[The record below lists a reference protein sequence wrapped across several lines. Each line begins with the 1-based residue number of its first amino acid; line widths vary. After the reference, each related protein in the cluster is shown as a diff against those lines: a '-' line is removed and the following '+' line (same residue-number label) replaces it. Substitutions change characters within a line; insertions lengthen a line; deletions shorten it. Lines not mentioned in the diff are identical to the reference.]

1 MKWPT
6 IQLGN
11 LCSVI
16 TKGTTPRTL
25 GKEYVSEGIPFLRA
39 ENLLGEE
46 IVLGPNTLF
55 IDKKTNTL
63 LARSVIN
70 AEDVLVS
77 IAGTIGRA
85 AIVPRNMS
93 TMNCNQ
99 AVAIV
104 RIVGPLD
111 KRFFLY
117 WLKTQDAQWQMAA
130 AKVTQTIS
138 NLSLGQIR
146 KLVVPLPPPSE
157 QQRIIEIL
165 DQANTLR
172 KKCAEADAKAARIL
186 PALFYKMFGDPA
198 TNPKRWPVKRLGD
211 PKVATI
217 NPRFPGNDIP
227 AEREFSF
234 VPMADVDEVWGRIVG
249 TQVRP
254 YSAVMRGFTPFQDN
268 DVLFAKITPC
278 MQNGKAAIARKLVGG
293 HGFGSTEFHILRAG
307 PEATPEWLYALV
319 RMAWFRRQAEAN
331 FTGTAGQQRVPADFL
346 VRYEVPYPPLD
357 LQHAFAKA
365 VGRIAEWVEQ
375 TEQVRRKTDGLFS
388 SLLHRAF
395 TGDLTAKW
403 REAHMKELLA
413 EMEAQAKALDCPST
427 QSNSPEVGSKRHAG
441 HDMYNKAALVAYIAD
456 RCHASDH
463 PMGRVKLAKLFYLA
477 QQKADIELTQTFM
490 KRAAGP
496 LDDEIHKF
504 LSLAQK
510 SKWLV
515 LLRGEGD
522 LKPVK
527 PGRNVSKAI
536 EQAEKLLGPAK
547 AKVDEMLD
555 QMKGWGYRALERWA
569 TVLDA
574 SFELTAA
581 GQPATVEGVKDVIQK
596 HPEWVPKLNRDEF
609 SDTHIETALKGL
621 RGFGFITNQD

>member
-1 MKWPT
+1 MIWN
-6 IQLGN
+6 LGQIAKTCLRTRMRDPRRN
-11 LCSVI
+11 PDTPFLYVDISAIDRSLKVI
-16 TKGTTPRTL
+16 TSAPEIL
-25 GKEYVSEGIPFLRA
+25 GADAPSRARKEIREG
-39 ENLLGEE
+39 
-46 IVLGPNTLF
+46 
-55 IDKKTNTL
+55 
-63 LARSVIN
+63 
-70 AEDVLVS
+70 DVLVS
-77 IAGTIGRA
+77 TVR
-85 AIVPRNMS
+85 PNL
-93 TMNCNQ
+93 N
-99 AVAIV
+99 AVAVVPQHLDGQIASTGFCILRPNKSTIV
-104 RIVGPLD
+104 GKYLFYFTTTPNFVGILSGKVRGAHYPAVSDSDVKEIELPLPTVSEQRRIV
-111 KRFFLY
+111 
-117 WLKTQDAQWQMAA
+117 
-130 AKVTQTIS
+130 
-138 NLSLGQIR
+138 
-146 KLVVPLPPPSE
+146 
-157 QQRIIEIL
+157 EIL
-165 DQANTLR
+165 DQADALR
-172 KKCAEADAKAARIL
+172 KKRAEADAKAARIL

-198 TNPKRWPVKRLGD
+198 TNPKGWPVKRLGV
-211 PKVATI
+211 PEVATV
-217 NPRFPGNDIP
+217 NPRFSGNDIP

-249 TQVRP
+249 KQVRP
-254 YSAVMRGFTPFQDN
+254 YSAVMRGFTSFKDN

-293 HGFGSTEFHILRAG
+293 CGFGSTEFHILRAG
-307 PEATPEWLYALV
+307 PEATPEWLFALV
-319 RMAWFRRQAEAN
+319 RMAWFRRQAEGS

-346 VRYEVPYPPLD
+346 MRYEVPCPPVD
-357 LQHAFAKA
+357 LQRAFAKA
-365 VGRIAEWVEQ
+365 ANRIFDWVNCS
-375 TEQVRRKTDGLFS
+375 EQVRQTMDRLFS
-388 SLLHRAF
+388 VILHRAF
-395 TGDLTAKW
+395 TSDLTAKW

-413 EMEAQAKALDCPST
+413 EMESQAKALDCPSP
-427 QSNSPEVGSKRHAG
+427 QSNSPEIGSKRHAG
-441 HDMYNKAALVAYIAD
+441 HDMFNKAALAAYITD
-456 RCHASDH
+456 RCHAPDR
-463 PMGRVKLAKLFYLA
+463 PMGRVKLAKLFYLV
-477 QQKADIELTQTFM
+477 QQKAEIELTQTFM

-527 PGRNVSKAI
+527 PGRNVFKAI

-547 AKVDEMLD
+547 ATVDEMLD

-581 GQPATVEGVKDVIQK
+581 GQPTTVEGVKDVIQK